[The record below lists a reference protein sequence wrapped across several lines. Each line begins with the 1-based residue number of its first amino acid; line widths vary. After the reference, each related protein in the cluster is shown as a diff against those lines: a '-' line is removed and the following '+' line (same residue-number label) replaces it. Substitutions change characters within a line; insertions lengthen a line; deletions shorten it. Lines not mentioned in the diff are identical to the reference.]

1 MLRAS
6 AATLAALLSPL
17 CIVGCLVGCKR
28 SLGESSV
35 PDERLPLPTVTVPSF
50 ACRDLPLVT
59 GDCRRDADCGSAE
72 LCTMPKPVRDGARV
86 ALSCNAP
93 IGDGVERDRCETA
106 RDCAS
111 GLCALAGVC
120 VKPCVSSDDCVVGQH
135 CAAVTVHVEKD
146 GLSAVPACARSA
158 AFPPD
163 VSFASESL
171 SVSSSTLNTVDIG
184 GSDATELVYL
194 GADCDATVA
203 VEALASLPDRRSLFD
218 YAALFD
224 GSTPDNPVVNVGA
237 FVPMLLPNNPAV
249 SPSSGGYQLALSS
262 DTDSPLTVLRATGGG
277 QGYRLDLNVFY
288 AGGGDSIA
296 EGGFHPGSKDMA
308 DVFATLAD
316 QYAAVGI
323 TLGEVRE
330 YDVTG
335 ALRERYAVLE
345 TNLITDEAGNPIDFT
360 ISGLEELFRLSAG
373 VDDGGLNVFIV
384 GDMGDVLGIS
394 GGIPGALGIHGTASS
409 GVAVAADTTGLA
421 GLPSVL
427 QHELSHQM
435 GLFHTTEMDGT
446 AIEPL
451 ADTPVC
457 GASFDRNGDGV
468 VAPRECRLAGSS
480 NLMFWSGTGSEL
492 SDEQITVLKASQ
504 VLR

>member
-1 MLRAS
+1 MLRVS
-6 AATLAALLSPL
+6 AATLAALLTPL
-17 CIVGCLVGCKR
+17 CLAGCKR
-28 SLGESSV
+28 SLGEGPA

-50 ACRDLPLVT
+50 ACSELPLVA
-59 GDCRRDADCGSAE
+59 GECGSDADCGSAE
-72 LCTMPKPVRDGARV
+72 LCTMPRPVRDGARV
-86 ALSCNAP
+86 ALSCTAP
-93 IGDGVERDRCETA
+93 IGDGMERARCETS

-120 VKPCVSSDDCVVGQH
+120 VKPCVSGDDCAVGQH
-135 CAAVTVHVEKD
+135 CAAVTVHVAAE
-146 GLSAVPACARSA
+146 GLSAVPACARSS

-163 VSFASESL
+163 VSFVSDSAS
-171 SVSSSTLNTVDIG
+171 VASSALNTLDIG
-184 GSDATELVYL
+184 GGDGAELVYL

-203 VEALASLPDRRSLFD
+203 VEALASLPDRRSLFE

-224 GSTPDNPVVNVGA
+224 GSTPDNPVINVGA
-237 FVPMLLPNNPAV
+237 LVPMLLPNNPAL
-249 SPSSGGYQLALSS
+249 SPSSGGYQVALSS

-288 AGGGDSIA
+288 AGGGDSIT

-345 TNLITDEAGNPIDFT
+345 TNLITDEAGNPLDFT
-360 ISGLEELFRLSAG
+360 ISGLEDMFRLSAG

-394 GGIPGALGIHGTASS
+394 GGIPGALGLHGTASS
-409 GVAVAADTTGLA
+409 GVAVAVDTTGLP

-457 GASFDRNGDGV
+457 GPSFDRNGDGV

-492 SDEQITVLKASQ
+492 SSDQAAVLTASK